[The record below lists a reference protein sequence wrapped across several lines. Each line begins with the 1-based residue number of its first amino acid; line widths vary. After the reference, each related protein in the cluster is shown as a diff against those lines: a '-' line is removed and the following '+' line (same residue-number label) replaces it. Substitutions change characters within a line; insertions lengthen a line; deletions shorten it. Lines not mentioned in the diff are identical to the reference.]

1 MCEGVENENPEI
13 RYDLIDKQTKILL
26 GIEDIE
32 DSDLDHLKSQKIGV
46 LKNNLYLVLEKT
58 DYVHT
63 SEFLEDSEKQLLLE
77 QRKLLRDKYDKI
89 KSELEAASTTNE
101 VQALDL
107 SL

>member
-1 MCEGVENENPEI
+1 MCEGVENEKPEI

-26 GIEDIE
+26 GIVDIDE
-32 DSDLDHLKSQKIGV
+32 SDLEHLRGQKIGV

-89 KSELEAASTTNE
+89 KSDLEAASTINE
-101 VQALDL
+101 VQSLDL